1 MKITR
6 GTCLPDC
13 HIHTRFSSDC
23 DADPRACIE
32 QAIALG
38 MPLICFTDH
47 HDMDFPD
54 GEFQL
59 DVPAYQQQMASL
71 AAEYA
76 SRIEVLCGVE
86 LGLLPYLG
94 KERRIER
101 FAEAGQFDYVIGSI
115 HIIDGKDPYY
125 RQDFEETDEELYR
138 LYFEQT
144 LESIQ
149 ENSGF
154 QALGHLDY
162 IVRYGYEKDRF
173 YSYEKYRD
181 VLDEILSCLISR
193 DIALEVN
200 TAGFR
205 KGLGFPNPH
214 PDILWRYRDL
224 GGEKVTIG
232 SDAHMPQ
239 HVGADFKAAAE
250 LLQALGFRYLTLF
263 HGKEESRIPLDMT

>member
-1 MKITR
+1 M
-6 GTCLPDC
+6 
-13 HIHTRFSSDC
+13 
-23 DADPRACIE
+23 
-32 QAIALG
+32 
-38 MPLICFTDH
+38 
-47 HDMDFPD
+47 
-54 GEFQL
+54 
-59 DVPAYQQQMASL
+59 
-71 AAEYA
+71 
-76 SRIEVLCGVE
+76 
-86 LGLLPYLG
+86 
-94 KERRIER
+94 
-101 FAEAGQFDYVIGSI
+101 
-115 HIIDGKDPYY
+115 
-125 RQDFEETDEELYR
+125 
-138 LYFEQT
+138 
-144 LESIQ
+144 
-149 ENSGF
+149 
-154 QALGHLDY
+154 
-162 IVRYGYEKDRF
+162 RYGYEKDRF
-173 YSYEKYRD
+173 YSYEKFRD